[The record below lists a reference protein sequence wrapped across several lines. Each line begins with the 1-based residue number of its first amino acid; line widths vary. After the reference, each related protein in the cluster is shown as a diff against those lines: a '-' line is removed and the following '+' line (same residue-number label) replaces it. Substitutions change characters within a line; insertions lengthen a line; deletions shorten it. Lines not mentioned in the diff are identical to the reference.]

1 MSPVDRMAQAFTLRP
16 YQEHTINN
24 TRAAHLGRR
33 RPTGEGVAN
42 RVVNILATGL
52 GKTVIGS
59 HMAGN
64 AHARLERTIV
74 LTHREELA
82 DQWLQKLHA
91 NCPGASL
98 GLVKGSVNQW
108 DADIVVASVPSI
120 GTQRQMERRR
130 IPADRFKLGIADE
143 CHHAAADT
151 WVSAMSYLGAF
162 RGMPWV
168 GFTATLSRQD
178 SRALGDIW
186 SEITADYDIGFGV
199 RNHFLV
205 KPRGKRIRVKDLMLE
220 QVRRSRGDFQ
230 DDDLGQAMEDAD
242 AGNAIAKAYLEHT
255 PGKRAAMFCPNVSS
269 ARRFADDL
277 NEAGI
282 PTEVVVG
289 TTPSAERAAIFERF
303 RLGVTLVISG
313 VSVLTEGWD
322 APWCEVVIM
331 ARPTQSPALYIQC
344 VGRGLRPFAPSGKT
358 ECVVL
363 DVVGTTTTHRLVSLK
378 DLAGK
383 DADGRDFLEN
393 PYDDDEPD
401 EGTGEYQAEVKDYV
415 SGELVAED
423 VDLFGDSE
431 SNWLQIPEGI
441 WFIPTQASYWF
452 LAAPPRENGFRLG
465 RIAAAGGR
473 AHWVE
478 RELDLEAGMAWAMK
492 YATDE
497 DATVSARNAPWR
509 KAKPSQRMVEKAIR
523 HGVPH
528 EGLHQGELS
537 DIITVAQASI
547 VLRKF
552 APKV

>member
-1 MSPVDRMAQAFTLRP
+1 MSPVNRDGQAFDLRP
-16 YQEHTINN
+16 YQEHTVAN

-33 RPTGEGVAN
+33 RPTGTG
-42 RVVNILATGL
+42 VVNRTANVLATGL

-59 HMAGN
+59 RMGAD
-64 AHARLERTIV
+64 AHARMERTVV
-74 LTHREELA
+74 LCNREELA

-91 NCPGASL
+91 QCPGASL
-98 GLVKGSVNQW
+98 GLVKGSRNEW
-108 DADIVVASVPSI
+108 EADIVVASVPSI

-130 IPADRFKLGIADE
+130 IPANRFGLGIADE

-151 WVSAMSYLGAF
+151 WVSAMTYFGAF
-162 RGMPWV
+162 NGMPWV

-205 KPRGKRIRVKDLMLE
+205 KPRGKRIRVKDLMLD
-220 QVRRSRGDFQ
+220 QVRKSRGDYQ

-289 TTPSAERAAIFERF
+289 TTPSHERAAIFERF
-303 RLGVTLVISG
+303 RLGTTLIISG

-344 VGRGLRPFAPSGKT
+344 VGRGLRPFKPTGKT

-363 DVVGTTTTHRLVSLK
+363 DVIGATATHRLVSLK

-383 DADGRDFLEN
+383 EPDGRELLEN
-393 PYDDDEPD
+393 PYDDDEEEP
-401 EGTGEYQAEVKDYV
+401 TGEFHAEVKDFI

-423 VDLFGDSE
+423 VDLFGDSD
-431 SNWLQIPEGI
+431 SAWLQTPEGI
-441 WFIPTQASYWF
+441 WFIPTRSSYWF

-465 RIAAAGGR
+465 RVPAAGGR

-478 RELDLEAGMAWAMK
+478 REITLEAGMAWAER

-497 DATVSARNAPWR
+497 DSTVSSRNAPWR
-509 KAKPSQRMVEKAIR
+509 KAKPSQRMLAKAAEC
-523 HGVPH
+523 GVPAD
-528 EGLHQGELS
+528 GLRQGELS
-537 DIITVAQASI
+537 DTITVARASH
-547 VLRKF
+547 VLRKY
-552 APKV
+552 AVVR